1 MVEDTGD
8 PRIKVKVGI
17 PSEDPRIKVKV
28 GISSEAESKRDSA
41 SRPGSQTNR

>member
-17 PSEDPRIKVKV
+17 T
-28 GISSEAESKRDSA
+28 SEAESKRDSA
-41 SRPGSQTNR
+41 SRPGSQMNG